1 MEPINNTNGHLENL
15 YKEKFP
21 DGTLLS
27 NPIIKKILF
36 RKLTKFSSI
45 CRLKSRVRIKTF
57 QTNYDP
63 RRLLILRWQSI
74 ETAVPLSSE
83 KIQEMQTQSLMQLED
98 I

>member
-1 MEPINNTNGHLENL
+1 MEPINNTHGHLENL

-57 QTNYDP
+57 QTNYD
-63 RRLLILRWQSI
+63 LLKKIRYIQVKKL
-74 ETAVPLSSE
+74 E
-83 KIQEMQTQSLMQLED
+83 KGEAWHLIKC
-98 I
+98 